1 MTAEIISIGDE
12 LLIGQV
18 INTNASWISEQ
29 FNNAGISISRITTIP
44 DQKSQIISALK
55 EASQRAN
62 IILITGGLGPT
73 KDDITKDALCNYFNT
88 KLIFSED
95 VLDNIKQLFYQRG
108 FKVSELNRK
117 QAEIPEKCTPVK
129 NIHGTAPGLWFEQ
142 DGVIYVSMPGVPY
155 EMKAII
161 SDYVIPELLKRFNPP
176 VILHKT
182 VLTQGLP
189 ESGLAKKIESWEESL
204 PSNIKLAYLP
214 SPGMVRL
221 RLSATGITQPQLETQ
236 INKEVDSLKKIIPQA
251 IFGYDNDTLPEI
263 IGRLL
268 KDKNLSVSTAESCTG
283 GYIAHLITSIAGSSE
298 YFKGSV
304 IAYSNEIKENLL
316 GVSAQNLIDHGAVS
330 EQVIKEMALGVKKKM
345 GTDFS
350 IATSG
355 IAGPGGGTEEK
366 PVGTTWIAVATPSKI
381 ITKHFM
387 MGDHRERN
395 IKKTAM
401 TALNML
407 RLEILSE
414 D

>member
-29 FNNAGISISRITTIP
+29 FNNAGFSISRITTIP

-55 EASQRAN
+55 EASQGAN

-117 QAEIPEKCTPVK
+117 QAEIPEKCTPIK
-129 NIHGTAPGLWFEQ
+129 NIHGTAPGLWFEKK
-142 DGVIYVSMPGVPY
+142 GVIYISMPGVPY

-161 SDYVIPELLKRFNPP
+161 NNYVIPELLKRFNPP

-182 VLTQGLP
+182 VLTHGIP

-221 RLSATGITQPQLETQ
+221 RLSANGTTQPQLETQ
-236 INKEVDSLKKIIPQA
+236 INKEVNSLEKIIPQA
-251 IFGYDNDTLPEI
+251 IFGYDTDTLPEI

-268 KDKNLSVSTAESCTG
+268 KEKNLSVSTAESCTG
-283 GYIAHLITSIAGSSE
+283 GFIAHLITSIAGSSE
-298 YFKGSV
+298 YYKGSV
-304 IAYSNEIKENLL
+304 IAYSNETKENLL
-316 GVSAQNLIDHGAVS
+316 GVSTQNLIDHGAVS
-330 EQVIKEMALGVKKKM
+330 EQVVKDMALGVKNKL
-345 GTDFS
+345 GTDYS

-366 PVGTTWIAVATPSKI
+366 PVGTTWIAVATPSKV
-381 ITKHFM
+381 ITKHYL